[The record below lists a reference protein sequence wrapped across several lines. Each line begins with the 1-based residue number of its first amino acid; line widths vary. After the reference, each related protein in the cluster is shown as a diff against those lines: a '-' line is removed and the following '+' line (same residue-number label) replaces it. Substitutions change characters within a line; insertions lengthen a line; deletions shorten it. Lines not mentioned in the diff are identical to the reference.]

1 MHMCRPVARKTEK
14 DIMRIAFT
22 MAPGRGDTDLLL
34 ERLAN
39 TLLSRGARLAGVVQ
53 TNTECAT
60 GGPCDMDVRVLP
72 DGPVIRISQSLGAG
86 ARGCRLNPEALEE
99 AVGHVAAQMEAG
111 ADLLIVNKFGR
122 HEAEGRGFRPLIA
135 EALARDIPVLVGLNR
150 LNAEAFHEFVDG
162 MAQELEPKLG
172 ALLDWSRDAMGLA
185 PDMAET
191 RARG

>member
-1 MHMCRPVARKTEK
+1 
-14 DIMRIAFT
+14 MRIAFT

-34 ERLAN
+34 ERLAR
-39 TLLSRGARLAGVVQ
+39 TLIGRGARLAGVVQ
-53 TNTECAT
+53 TNTECANQ
-60 GGPCDMDVRVLP
+60 GLCDMDVRVLP

-135 EALARDIPVLVGLNR
+135 EALAREIPVLVGLNR

-162 MAQELEPKLG
+162 MALELEPKLD
-172 ALLDWSRDAMGLA
+172 ALLCWSRDAMGLA
-185 PDMAET
+185 PDMDET